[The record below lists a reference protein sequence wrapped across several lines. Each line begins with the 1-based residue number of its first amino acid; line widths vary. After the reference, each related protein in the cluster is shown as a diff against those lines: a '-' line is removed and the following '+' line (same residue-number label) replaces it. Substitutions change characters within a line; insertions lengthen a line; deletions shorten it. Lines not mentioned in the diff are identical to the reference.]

1 MKYVKINK
9 KEILALKTNIKTS
22 LKPLA
27 DEMAKYDSFEE
38 YAKAFTVEI
47 KRGYY
52 WHITN
57 NPKFKIDSLKGPR
70 DMSSLGSGKI
80 NAGELMVT
88 SDLEYWVDY
97 YKQDGRK
104 FAVLIDL
111 SQLPKNSY
119 NQISRGFGNEFNISK
134 QYLNQ
139 VKVIKVYPIK
149 NALAKDRRFNSNI
162 PQSKVK
168 LKQFW
173 DKVKGDKK

>member
-9 KEILALKTNIKTS
+9 KEILALKTNIKPS

-27 DEMAKYDSFEE
+27 DEMEKYDSFEE
-38 YAKAFTVEI
+38 YSKAFTVEI
-47 KRGYY
+47 KRGQY
-52 WHITN
+52 WHVTSD
-57 NPKFKIDSLKGPR
+57 PKFKIDLLKGPR
-70 DMSSLGSGKI
+70 DMSSLGSGKM

-88 SDLEYWVDY
+88 SDLEYWTDY

-104 FAVLIDL
+104 FAALIDL

-119 NQISRGFGNEFNISK
+119 NQVSRGFGNEFHISK
-134 QYLNQ
+134 QYLKR

-149 NALAKDRRFNSNI
+149 NALTKERRFDNTI
-162 PQSKVK
+162 PQSKVE

-173 DKVKGDKK
+173 DKVKGE